1 VFFFNECSHII
12 NLHIH
17 TLYIIGCF
25 SSTNF
30 ANFPQELNK
39 WGFPTICVPFM
50 DRFLRFSPS
59 RWRLAALSSWW
70 MDWWRFGFWKGEPS
84 SSLGIMRWKYVLYQ
98 TWYLSYNWKLQYIYI
113 YIFLLHENDW
123 NYLFKYARNVF
134 ITNMMLRDYMQL
146 YTHVCVCLR
155 MCTNIR
161 IYTCTIIHV
170 CHFLSDLVWSRVVSM
185 VMLDGNVRMVSG
197 NRKHRTSTKHCLPRK
212 PQQVA
217 PWAST
222 MW

>member
-1 VFFFNECSHII
+1 MY
-12 NLHIH
+12 L
-17 TLYIIGCF
+17 IIGCF

-39 WGFPTICVPFM
+39 WGFPTICVPFI

-59 RWRLAALSSWW
+59 RWRLAALGTWR

-98 TWYLSYNWKLQYIYI
+98 KWYISYDWNYN
-113 YIFLLHENDW
+113 IFLLHENDW
-123 NYLFKYARNVF
+123 NYLFEYARNVF
-134 ITNMMLRDYMQL
+134 ITNMMFFFGCVITCNC
-146 YTHVCVCLR
+146 THMCVCVSANVHKY
-155 MCTNIR
+155 TYIF
-161 IYTCTIIHV
+161 TCTIIHV

-185 VMLDGNVRMVSG
+185 LMLDDNVRMVSG

-212 PQQVA
+212 PRQVA

>member
-1 VFFFNECSHII
+1 MFFFNECSHII

-113 YIFLLHENDW
+113 SFFYMRTTGIIFLNMPEMCLSQIW
-123 NYLFKYARNVF
+123 CCV
-134 ITNMMLRDYMQL
+134 ITCNC
-146 YTHVCVCLR
+146 THMCVCVCE
-155 MCTNIR
+155 CAQ
-161 IYTCTIIHV
+161 IYVYIHARSFTYV
-170 CHFLSDLVWSRVVSM
+170 TF
-185 VMLDGNVRMVSG
+185 
-197 NRKHRTSTKHCLPRK
+197 
-212 PQQVA
+212 
-217 PWAST
+217 
-222 MW
+222 